1 MRTEQ
6 TLRQALDERR
16 QDGDRFSMRHIV
28 AMMVP
33 LISEL
38 DDRHKE
44 GEKLFVSP
52 SSIRFKPSGAS
63 IIPEAAQELPTDVRD
78 RACIAPEERS
88 GDGGDARSSV
98 FAVGALLYELATNE
112 VVGPGMQRPSDLVP
126 GIGKKFEAVLGKCLV
141 ADRNARPA
149 DLAALAQALHQCAP
163 MASMPPPEAD
173 TSHLDHDDDFEVDVS
188 LSMLPPAP
196 QPKVDVIPVSPRVP
210 TGLGA
215 APASQPGPPV
225 SAPASSRGSTQQL
238 GALKAR
244 LESDP
249 RPRYIV
255 IKDGMDHGPFSA
267 VELLQQI
274 ASGNF
279 RSEHLLRDTL
289 SQEEKRIEA
298 WTEFAPFAEHAE
310 RGRQKKAES
319 KNLERVVVEEKRS
332 SQNKVLI
339 GVAAFVLVGAAAGGW
354 WFRIRQDD
362 SVRIGVSGDE
372 AQMID
377 FDMGLSEGKKSGGYQ
392 GSGKWKGGGTRPSSG
407 DGDGETPVAKGPRP
421 QVAGGLS
428 CSGARAQYVERYEEG
443 TPPDLTA
450 GSYGAVLNRGTY
462 LNSCGVPPT
471 MSVSI
476 CAAVQNGQA
485 KGVTVQTNPANG
497 GISSCISGQ
506 IRSMSFPAHPRLDI
520 TTTVFKAE

>member
-1 MRTEQ
+1 MRAEQ

-16 QDGDRFSMRHIV
+16 QDGDRFNMRHIV

-33 LISEL
+33 FISEL
-38 DDRHKE
+38 DERHRG

-52 SSIRFKPSGAS
+52 SAILFEPSGATL
-63 IIPEAAQELPTDVRD
+63 IPEAAKELPTDVRD

-98 FAVGALLYELATNE
+98 FAVGAVLYELATNE
-112 VVGPGMQRPSDLVP
+112 TVGPGMQRPSEVVP
-126 GIGKKFEAVLGKCLV
+126 SLSAKFEAVLGKCLV

-149 DLAALAQALHQCAP
+149 DLAALAQALHGCAP

-173 TSHLDHDDDFEVDVS
+173 VSHLDHDADFEVDVS

-196 QPKVDVIPVSPRVP
+196 KPTVDVIPASPRVP
-210 TGLGA
+210 SFAVQAKPPGA
-215 APASQPGPPV
+215 PL

-255 IKDGMDHGPFSA
+255 IKDSMDHGPFSA

-279 RSEHLLRDTL
+279 RSEHFLRDTL
-289 SQEEKRIEA
+289 SQEEKQVDA
-298 WTEFAPFAEHAE
+298 WAEFAPFAEHAQ
-310 RGRQKKAES
+310 RNRQKVAES
-319 KNLERVVVEEKRS
+319 KDLERVVVEEKRS
-332 SQNKVLI
+332 SQNKVLL
-339 GVAAFVLVGAAAGGW
+339 GVAAFVLTGAGALGW
-354 WFRIRQDD
+354 WFQSRQNKDI
-362 SVRIGVSGDE
+362 RIGVSGDQ

-377 FDMGLSEGKKSGGYQ
+377 FDRGLSDGDKKAGGYT
-392 GSGKWKGGGTRPSSG
+392 GSGKWKGGGIRPSGG
-407 DGDGETPVAKGPRP
+407 DDDAPIAKGPRP
-421 QVAGGLS
+421 QVSGGLS
-428 CSGARAQYVERYEEG
+428 CAGARAQYVERYEEG

-462 LNSCGVPPT
+462 LNSCGVPPS

-497 GISSCISGQ
+497 GIAGCISGQ
-506 IRSMSFPAHPRLDI
+506 IRSMSFPSHPRLDI
-520 TTTVFKAE
+520 TTTVFKSE

>member
-1 MRTEQ
+1 MGTEA
-6 TLRQALDERR
+6 TLRDALEERR
-16 QDGDRFSMRHIV
+16 GDGDRFNMRHIV

-38 DDRHKE
+38 DDLHA
-44 GEKLFVSP
+44 GGAKLFVSP

-63 IIPEAAQELPTDVRD
+63 MIVEAAQTLPTSDRD

-98 FAVGALLYELATNE
+98 FAVGAVLYELATNE
-112 VVGPGMQRPSDLVP
+112 IVGPGMRRPSEVVP
-126 GIGKKFEAVLGKCLV
+126 SLSQKFEMILGKCLV

-196 QPKVDVIPVSPRVP
+196 QPRVDVIPASPRLPRLDV
-210 TGLGA
+210 GVA
-215 APASQPGPPV
+215 ASAPGGE
-225 SAPASSRGSTQQL
+225 PASSRGSTQQL

-255 IKDGMDHGPFSA
+255 VKDSMDHGPFNA

-279 RSEHLLRDTL
+279 RSEHFLRDTL
-289 SQEEKRIEA
+289 SQEEKQIDA
-298 WTEFAPFAEHAE
+298 WAEFSPFAEHAA
-310 RGRQKKAES
+310 RGRQKKADQKS
-319 KNLERVVVEEKRS
+319 LVRAQGQEKRA
-332 SQNKVLI
+332 SQNKVLA
-339 GVAAFVLVGAAAGGW
+339 GLAVFVLVGAAAGGW
-354 WFRIRQDD
+354 WFRSRSDRG
-362 SVRIGVSGDE
+362 VRIGVAGDQ

-377 FDMGLSEGKKSGGYQ
+377 FDTGLADGKKAAYQGAGRRGGGVRRSGG
-392 GSGKWKGGGTRPSSG
+392 SD
-407 DGDGETPVAKGPRP
+407 DGDTSAPRGPTP

-428 CSGARAQYVERYEEG
+428 CAGARAQYVERYEEG

-450 GSYGAVLNRGTY
+450 GAYGAVLNRGTY
-462 LNSCGVPPT
+462 LNSCGVPPS

-485 KGVTVQTNPANG
+485 KGVTVQTNPKNG

>member
-52 SSIRFKPSGAS
+52 SSILFKPSGAT
-63 IIPEAAQELPTDVRD
+63 IISEKAQELPTDQRD

-98 FAVGALLYELATNE
+98 FAIGAVLYELATNE
-112 VVGPGMQRPSDLVP
+112 VVGPGMQRPSDVVP
-126 GIGKKFEAVLGKCLV
+126 GISSKFEAVLGKCLV

-173 TSHLDHDDDFEVDVS
+173 MSHLDHDEDFEVDVS

-196 QPKVDVIPVSPRVP
+196 QPKVDVIPASPRVP
-210 TGLGA
+210 NIA
-215 APASQPGPPV
+215 VPASQPQ
-225 SAPASSRGSTQQL
+225 APLSSPGSSRGSTQQL

-255 IKDGMDHGPFSA
+255 IKDSMDHGPFSA

-279 RSEHLLRDTL
+279 QSEHFLRDTL
-289 SQEEKRIEA
+289 SLEEKQIDEWA
-298 WTEFAPFAEHAE
+298 EFAPFAEHAK

-339 GVAAFVLVGAAAGGW
+339 GVAGFVLIGAAAGGW
-354 WFRIRQDD
+354 WFRTRQDD
-362 SVRIGVSGDE
+362 SIRIGVSGDE

-377 FDMGLSEGKKSGGYQ
+377 FDMGLSEGKKGGGYK
-392 GSGKWKGGGTRPSSG
+392 GTGKWKGGGTRPSSG
-407 DGDGETPVAKGPRP
+407 DSDGDEAPVAKGPRP
-421 QVAGGLS
+421 QVSGGLS
-428 CSGARAQYVERYEEG
+428 CAGARAQYVERYEEG

-462 LNSCGVPPT
+462 LNSCGVPPS

-497 GISSCISGQ
+497 GIAGCISGQ